1 MIFDQEMSLAPGI
14 IKSARRSASPTLPQR
29 GMNMPGSKP
38 CPPGC
43 DCGHHNRETKVDWSD
58 PDAVKEYQRNYRA
71 ENRGL
76 LSEKAKARYAADPE
90 PVRAAQRARYA
101 ADPEAARKSARNYRA
116 SLAPGVLRA
125 RDQSWRY
132 GLPPGAFE
140 IRFTD
145 QDGRCYLCREPLDT
159 EKKRG
164 IHVDH
169 DHSCCRG
176 NRSCGKCIRGLACHA
191 CNTGIGAFGDDPARM
206 ILVAERLAA
215 ANAEVAARIHAKP
228 VQAELFDINEA
239 ASRRNKES
247 ALWLLAKALGVCSM
261 QNQPSPRT
269 TRGCTA
275 YP

>member
-1 MIFDQEMSLAPGI
+1 MIFYQEMSLAPGI
-14 IKSARRSASPTLPQR
+14 LKSARRSASPTLPQR

-58 PDAVKEYQRNYRA
+58 PEAKKGYQRNYRA
-71 ENRGL
+71 ENRAL
-76 LSEKAKARYAADPE
+76 LSGKAKARYAADPE

-101 ADPEAARKSARNYRA
+101 ADPAKNRQAARNYRA
-116 SLAPGVLRA
+116 SLPPGVTRT
-125 RDQSWRY
+125 RDQAWRY
-132 GLPPGAFE
+132 GLPAGDFE
-140 IRFTD
+140 RRLAE
-145 QDGRCYLCREPLDT
+145 QEGCCYLCREPLDT

-215 ANAEVAARIHAKP
+215 ANAEVAARINTKP

-239 ASRRNKES
+239 VRRREES
-247 ALWLLAKALGVCSM
+247 ALW
-261 QNQPSPRT
+261 PSARVWE
-269 TRGCTA
+269 GSLM
-275 YP
+275 